1 MNVISVRNVTKQFKT
16 PKKFPGF
23 KGAIK
28 GLFTHEYT
36 VKTAVNDINF
46 DIEEGEIVGYLG
58 ANGAGKST
66 TIKMMTGILTPSKGK
81 IEINGIV
88 PYEQREKNAM
98 NIGVV
103 FGQRTQL
110 WWDIP
115 LNETYT
121 LLKNMYD
128 IPQKDYEERYNFLDN
143 VLGLNEFI
151 MQPVRTLSLGQRMKA
166 DIAAAL
172 IHNPKVIFLDEPTI
186 GLDVVV
192 KEKVRKAIRE
202 INRKYNTTIILTTHD
217 LHDIEELCNRI
228 IVIDKGSK
236 CYDGNMKNL
245 KEQFGYLSNI
255 TVRLQDF
262 SNITK
267 EQVSSLFD
275 GMKHSDEFNI
285 QKNENSFVITF
296 NKKFC
301 TVSDIMQRLFKNFQ
315 VADFVVQETGI
326 EEIVKKIYLDANK
339 QEGFNAIN

>member
-1 MNVISVRNVTKQFKT
+1 MKIITVENISKQFKT

-23 KGAIK
+23 IGAIK
-28 GLFTHEYT
+28 SLFTREYT
-36 VKTAVNDINF
+36 IKNAVQNISF

-66 TIKMMTGILTPSKGK
+66 TIKMMTGILTPTEGK
-81 IEINGIV
+81 ITINGIV
-88 PYEQREKNAM
+88 PYEQREKNARC
-98 NIGVV
+98 IGVV

-128 IPQKDYEERYNFLDN
+128 ISDEDYEERYKFLDD
-143 VLGLNEFI
+143 VLGLSEFI

-172 IHNPKVIFLDEPTI
+172 LHNPKVIFLDEPTI

-192 KEKVRKAIRE
+192 KERVRKAILE
-202 INRKYNTTIILTTHD
+202 INKKYKTTNILTTHD

-228 IVIDKGSK
+228 IVIDKGQK
-236 CYDGNMKNL
+236 CYDGNIQELKN
-245 KEQFGYLSNI
+245 EYGYLSKINLRI
-255 TVRLQDF
+255 DEFETVSVEDVQSVF
-262 SNITK
+262 
-267 EQVSSLFD
+267 Q
-275 GMKHSDEFNI
+275 GMNHSDEFNVE
-285 QKNENSFVITF
+285 KTEEAFVITF

-301 TVSDIMQRLFKNFQ
+301 TVSEIMERLFKKFS
-315 VADFVVQETGI
+315 VADFVVEETDI
-326 EEIVKKIYLDANK
+326 EEIVKKIYLKAEARGIEN
-339 QEGFNAIN
+339 

>member
-1 MNVISVRNVTKQFKT
+1 MKIITVENISKQFKT

-23 KGAIK
+23 IGAIK
-28 GLFTHEYT
+28 SLFTREYT
-36 VKTAVNDINF
+36 IKNAVQNISF

-66 TIKMMTGILTPSKGK
+66 TIKMMTGILTPTEGK
-81 IEINGIV
+81 ITINGIV
-88 PYEQREKNAM
+88 PYEQREKNARS
-98 NIGVV
+98 IGVV

-128 IPQKDYEERYNFLDN
+128 ISDEDYEERYKFLDD
-143 VLGLNEFI
+143 VLGLSEFI

-172 IHNPKVIFLDEPTI
+172 LHNPKVIFLDEPTI

-192 KEKVRKAIRE
+192 KERVRKAILE
-202 INRKYNTTIILTTHD
+202 INKKYKTTIILTTHD

-228 IVIDKGSK
+228 IVIDKGQK
-236 CYDGNMKNL
+236 CYDGNIQELKN
-245 KEQFGYLSNI
+245 EYGYLSKINLRI
-255 TVRLQDF
+255 DEFETVSVEDVKSVFQ
-262 SNITK
+262 
-267 EQVSSLFD
+267 
-275 GMKHSDEFNI
+275 GMNHSDEFNVE
-285 QKNENSFVITF
+285 KTEEAFVITF

-301 TVSDIMQRLFKNFQ
+301 TVSEIMECLFKKFS
-315 VADFVVQETGI
+315 VADFVVEETDI
-326 EEIVKKIYLDANK
+326 EEIVKKIYLKAEARGIEN
-339 QEGFNAIN
+339 

>member
-1 MNVISVRNVTKQFKT
+1 MKIIKVENVSKQFKT

-23 KGAIK
+23 IGAIK
-28 GLFTHEYT
+28 GLFTREYT
-36 VKTAVNDINF
+36 IKNAVQNISF

-66 TIKMMTGILTPSKGK
+66 TIKMMTGILTPSSGK
-81 IEINGIV
+81 IEINGLV
-88 PYEQREKNAM
+88 PYEQREKNAR

-128 IPQKDYEERYNFLDN
+128 ISQSDYKERFKFLDD
-143 VLGLNEFI
+143 VLGLSEFI

-172 IHNPKVIFLDEPTI
+172 LHNPKVIFLDEPTI

-192 KEKVRKAIRE
+192 KEKVRKAILE
-202 INRKYNTTIILTTHD
+202 INKRYKTTIILTTHD

-228 IVIDKGSK
+228 IVIDNGQK
-236 CYDGNMKNL
+236 CYDGNIAEL
-245 KEQFGYLSNI
+245 KAEFGYLSNI
-255 TVRLQDF
+255 VVRFDNF
-262 SNITK
+262 ENISE
-267 EQVSSLFD
+267 EQVSLAFD
-275 GMKHSDEFNI
+275 GLKRSNEFNVS
-285 QKNENSFVITF
+285 KKEDSFVITF

-301 TVSDIMQRLFKNFQ
+301 TVSEIMARLFNNFS
-315 VADFVVQETGI
+315 VADFEVQETNI
-326 EEIVKKIYLDANK
+326 EDIVKKIYLKAEEKLIEHN
-339 QEGFNAIN
+339 

>member
-1 MNVISVRNVTKQFKT
+1 MKIISVENVSKQFKT

-23 KGAIK
+23 IGAIK
-28 GLFTHEYT
+28 GLFTKEYT
-36 VKTAVNDINF
+36 IKNAVQNINF

-66 TIKMMTGILTPSKGK
+66 TIKMMTGILTPTSGK
-81 IEINGIV
+81 ILVNGLV
-88 PYEQREKNAM
+88 PYEQREKNAKS
-98 NIGVV
+98 IGVV

-128 IPQKDYEERYNFLDN
+128 ISQEDYEERFTFLDE
-143 VLGLNEFI
+143 VLGLSEFI

-172 IHNPKVIFLDEPTI
+172 LHNPKVIFLDEPTI

-192 KEKVRKAIRE
+192 KEKVRKAILE
-202 INRKYNTTIILTTHD
+202 INKRYKTTIILTTHD

-228 IVIDKGSK
+228 IVIDNGQK
-236 CYDGNMKNL
+236 CYDGNIQDLKN
-245 KEQFGYLSNI
+245 EFGYLSNI
-255 TVRLQDF
+255 NVRF
-262 SNITK
+262 ENFKEIEV
-267 EQVSSLFD
+267 EQVKSVFD
-275 GMKHSDEFNI
+275 NMNHSDEFNI
-285 QKNENSFVITF
+285 KKNEDNFVITF

-301 TVSDIMQRLFKNFQ
+301 TVSEIMERLFKKFP
-315 VADFVVQETGI
+315 VADFVVEETDI
-326 EEIVKKIYLDANK
+326 EEIVKKIYLKAEEKSGEN
-339 QEGFNAIN
+339 NS

>member
-1 MNVISVRNVTKQFKT
+1 MKIITVENISKQFKT

-23 KGAIK
+23 IGAIK
-28 GLFTHEYT
+28 SLFTREYT
-36 VKTAVNDINF
+36 IKNAVQNISF

-66 TIKMMTGILTPSKGK
+66 TIKMMTGILTPTEGK
-81 IEINGIV
+81 ITINGIV
-88 PYEQREKNAM
+88 PYEQREKNARS
-98 NIGVV
+98 IGVV

-128 IPQKDYEERYNFLDN
+128 ISDEDYEERYKFLDD
-143 VLGLNEFI
+143 VLGLSEFI

-172 IHNPKVIFLDEPTI
+172 LHNPKVIFLDEPTI

-192 KEKVRKAIRE
+192 KERVRKAILE
-202 INRKYNTTIILTTHD
+202 INKKYKTTIILTTHD

-228 IVIDKGSK
+228 IVIDKGQK
-236 CYDGNMKNL
+236 CYDGNIQELKN
-245 KEQFGYLSNI
+245 EYGYLSKINLRI
-255 TVRLQDF
+255 
-262 SNITK
+262 
-267 EQVSSLFD
+267 
-275 GMKHSDEFNI
+275 DEFETVSVEDVKSVFQGMNHS
-285 QKNENSFVITF
+285 NEFNVEKTEEAFVITF

-301 TVSDIMQRLFKNFQ
+301 TVSEIMERLFKKIS
-315 VADFVVQETGI
+315 VADFVVEETDI
-326 EEIVKKIYLDANK
+326 EEIVKKIYLKAEARGIEN
-339 QEGFNAIN
+339 

>member
-1 MNVISVRNVTKQFKT
+1 MKIISVENVSKQFKT

-23 KGAIK
+23 IGAIK
-28 GLFTHEYT
+28 GLFTKEYT
-36 VKTAVNDINF
+36 IKNAVQNINF

-66 TIKMMTGILTPSKGK
+66 TIKMMTGILTPTSGK
-81 IEINGIV
+81 ILVNGLV
-88 PYEQREKNAM
+88 PYEQREKNAKS
-98 NIGVV
+98 IGVV

-128 IPQKDYEERYNFLDN
+128 ISQEDYEERFTFLDE
-143 VLGLNEFI
+143 VLGLSEFI

-172 IHNPKVIFLDEPTI
+172 LHNPKVIFLDEPTI

-192 KEKVRKAIRE
+192 KEKVRKAILE
-202 INRKYNTTIILTTHD
+202 INKRYKTTIILTTHD

-228 IVIDKGSK
+228 IVIDNGQK
-236 CYDGNMKNL
+236 CYDGNIQDLKN
-245 KEQFGYLSNI
+245 EFGYLSNI
-255 TVRLQDF
+255 
-262 SNITK
+262 NIRFENFK
-267 EQVSSLFD
+267 EIEVEQVKSVFD
-275 GMKHSDEFNI
+275 NMNHSDEFNI
-285 QKNENSFVITF
+285 KKNEENFVITF

-301 TVSDIMQRLFKNFQ
+301 GRF
-315 VADFVVQETGI
+315 
-326 EEIVKKIYLDANK
+326 
-339 QEGFNAIN
+339 